1 MGQSIPLLFPKH
13 YYHYQYHLFALI
25 FQILVRFYLYQYISR
40 IAFAAPFYLWKSFFN
55 VSKKGKKKKRKS
67 RKRESVL
74 ILSTVYSILMPH
86 ILLNCTKREITISNI
101 ITDRRVKNV
110 CAIYGPNVQI
120 ERTLKDSPRAYIYCR
135 TEIKTSLALSLR
147 TNCLRKFRH

>member
-1 MGQSIPLLFPKH
+1 MKKF
-13 YYHYQYHLFALI
+13 
-25 FQILVRFYLYQYISR
+25 
-40 IAFAAPFYLWKSFFN
+40 FFN
-55 VSKKGKKKKRKS
+55 VSKKGKKKKKRKS

-110 CAIYGPNVQI
+110 WIQQNI
-120 ERTLKDSPRAYIYCR
+120 NLK
-135 TEIKTSLALSLR
+135 
-147 TNCLRKFRH
+147 